1 MKQSVIPTMED
12 IRARADIP
20 VFEVA
25 GALEPMTGLVQV
37 GSNDIYSVL
46 KFADAVGS
54 RALMVQYDYPEF
66 DDFYVDPGAYPLEEM
81 FEEECMDEVYEA
93 IDDRNDEIDEY
104 LDKEYDG
111 EPFAASVFVSYDG
124 TAYGMYVEDD
134 ALIEAFGETSDE
146 FMVRLMLG
154 EDDEEGED

>member
-25 GALEPMTGLVQV
+25 GALEPMTGPVQV

-93 IDDRNDEIDEY
+93 IR
-104 LDKEYDG
+104 
-111 EPFAASVFVSYDG
+111 FVENIPEGNFWVRSKWVRP
-124 TAYGMYVEDD
+124 TKKTTTR
-134 ALIEAFGETSDE
+134 LIKCG
-146 FMVRLMLG
+146 
-154 EDDEEGED
+154 